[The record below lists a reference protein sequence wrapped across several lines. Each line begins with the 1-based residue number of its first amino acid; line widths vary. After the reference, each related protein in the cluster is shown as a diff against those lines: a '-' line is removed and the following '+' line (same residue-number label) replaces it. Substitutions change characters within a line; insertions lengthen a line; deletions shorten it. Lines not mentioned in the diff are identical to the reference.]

1 MPPVTPTV
9 ALKGAFISPELTDGQ
24 LIVGPLIIVKGQLLA
39 DTTPLAS
46 VTWMVKAPAAVGV
59 PVIAPVDA
67 FSDSPA
73 GNVPL
78 ATEKISGDVPP
89 LTPTVALKAAFTSPE
104 LTDGQLIDGP
114 LMMVKGQLLVATT
127 PLASVTWMEKV
138 PAAVGVPVM
147 APDEEFSVRPAG
159 SAPLATEKR

>member
-1 MPPVTPTV
+1 MPPLTPTV
-9 ALKGAFISPELTDGQ
+9 ALKAAFTSPELTNGQ
-24 LIVGPLIIVKGQLLA
+24 LMIGPLLIVNGQLLA

-46 VTWMVKAPAAVGV
+46 VTWIVNAPAAVGV
-59 PVIAPVDA
+59 PVITPVDA

-127 PLASVTWMEKV
+127 PLASVTWMVKV
-138 PAAVGVPVM
+138 PAAVGVPVI
-147 APDEEFSVRPAG
+147 APDDEFSVKPAG
-159 SAPLATEKR
+159 SVPVAAEKV